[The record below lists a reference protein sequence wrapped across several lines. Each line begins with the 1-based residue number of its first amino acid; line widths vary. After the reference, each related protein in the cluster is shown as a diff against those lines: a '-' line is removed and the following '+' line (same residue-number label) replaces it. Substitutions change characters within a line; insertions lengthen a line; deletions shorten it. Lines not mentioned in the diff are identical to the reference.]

1 MLAFL
6 LLACQTP
13 GGDQPCTDIA
23 VLSLRVDVVDLDGA
37 PLSGAVVTYAVDGG
51 APVEATCLDDAC
63 TSFATAYE
71 TIGTFD
77 VSVTY
82 EADTSDPCC
91 WYTDSAT
98 ASATIGLTD
107 DGCHPEQQTLTI
119 ALDAEQMVCADCG

>member
-1 MLAFL
+1 MLIL
-6 LLACQTP
+6 LLVACQP
-13 GGDQPCTDIA
+13 SGLDQPCSDMA

-37 PLSGAVVTYAVDGG
+37 PLSGAGVTYAVDGG

-63 TSFATAYE
+63 TSFSTAYE
-71 TIGTFD
+71 TTGAFD

-98 ASATIGLTD
+98 ASATIGLAD
-107 DGCHPEQQTLTI
+107 DGCHPEQQALTVAI
-119 ALDAEQMVCADCG
+119 DAEQMVCADCG